1 MTRLRFPDGVG
12 ADRFSFYEKNAPMGT
27 PDWVRR
33 VNVSTSD
40 GIIDY
45 VVADD
50 EAAIVWLANLAA
62 LEMHVPQWTVG
73 SATPADDID
82 QPPGA
87 GTRVPGSRWPTAS
100 SSTWTPE
107 PE

>member
-1 MTRLRFPDGVG
+1 
-12 ADRFSFYEKNAPMGT
+12 MGT

-40 GIIDY
+40 GLIDY

-50 EAAIVWLANLAA
+50 EATIVWLANLAA

-73 SATPADDID
+73 SATPVDNIISLPELD
-82 QPPGA
+82 
-87 GTRVPGSRWPTAS
+87 RVLESRWPTAWW
-100 SSTWTPE
+100 STWILE
-107 PE
+107 PA

>member
-1 MTRLRFPDGVG
+1 
-12 ADRFSFYEKNAPMGT
+12 MGT

-50 EAAIVWLANLAA
+50 EAAVVWLANLAA
-62 LEMHVPQWTVG
+62 LEMHVPQWTVS
-73 SATPADDID
+73 SAT
-82 QPPGA
+82 
-87 GTRVPGSRWPTAS
+87 RLTAS
-100 SSTWTPE
+100 
-107 PE
+107 

>member
-1 MTRLRFPDGVG
+1 MNVG
-12 ADRFSFYEKNAPMGT
+12 
-27 PDWVRR
+27 
-33 VNVSTSD
+33 TSD

-73 SATPADDID
+73 SASPVNDVIKL
-82 QPPGA
+82 P
-87 GTRVPGSRWPTAS
+87 S
-100 SSTWTPE
+100 
-107 PE
+107 